1 MLTKLHTLW
10 FALRSSLWF
19 VPSLMVAGA
28 IALSFLTISLDE
40 ASKLA
45 WLRDFDSIFS
55 GGPEGARAVLAT
67 IAGSMIG
74 VTGIV
79 FSITVVTLTLAS
91 AQFGPRL
98 LRTFMRDRGNQIT
111 LGTFIATFVYCLLV
125 LRVVREVEGVRFV
138 PHLSTTCGIAMALA
152 SLGVLIYFIHHI
164 SVSIQADAVIA
175 AVSDDLLEALERLY
189 PEKIGQ
195 EPPAPQH
202 PESLAPHLADTA
214 LHARVVVATRS
225 GYLQAVDSK
234 GLMRL
239 ATENDFLFRLEYR
252 PGDFVVQASPLV
264 TVWPAARAD
273 EHLATTLNRAFILGR
288 QRSYEQDIGFAFGQ
302 LVEIAVRALSPG
314 VNDPFTAVSC
324 IDRIGM
330 ALCQL
335 AGRAYPCAAR
345 YDDAGH
351 LRVIATTAT
360 FAEMTEATI
369 TPIRQYCRASLTV
382 TLRLLEMIA
391 IVAPHLHREED
402 REALRQQ
409 ACMIERGSH
418 EGLPEARDRQQVT
431 ASYQAVLQAI
441 ADLSASDP
449 TRNR

>member
-1 MLTKLHTLW
+1 MLTKLRTLW
-10 FALRSSLWF
+10 FSLRSSLWF

-28 IALSFLTISLDE
+28 IALSFFTISLDK
-40 ASKLA
+40 ASTLA
-45 WLRDFDSIFS
+45 WLRDFDSVFN

-74 VTGIV
+74 VTGIA
-79 FSITVVTLTLAS
+79 FSITIVTLTLAS

-164 SVSIQADAVIA
+164 SVSIQADMVIA
-175 AVSDDLLEALERLY
+175 AVSDDLSEALERLY

-195 EPPAPQH
+195 DAPASQS
-202 PESLAPHLADTA
+202 PESLAACLADTA
-214 LHARVVVATRS
+214 LHARVVLAARS
-225 GYLQAVDSK
+225 GYLQAVDSE

-239 ATENDFLFRLEYR
+239 ATSNDFLFRLEYR

-273 EHLATTLNRAFILGR
+273 ENLAAALNRAFILGI
-288 QRSYEQDIGFAFGQ
+288 QRNYEQDIGFAFGQ

-324 IDRIGM
+324 IDRIGV

-335 AGRAYPCAAR
+335 AGRVCPSAAR

-351 LRVIATTAT
+351 LRVIAPTVT
-360 FAEMTEATI
+360 FVDMTEATI
-369 TPIRQYCRASLTV
+369 TPIRQYGRASLMV

-402 REALRQQ
+402 REALLQQ
-409 ACMIERGSH
+409 ARMIERGSQ

-431 ASYQAVLQAI
+431 ASYQTAVQALT
-441 ADLSASDP
+441 DLFAPDH
-449 TRNR
+449 TRNH